1 MRTSQEAPP
10 KAGGGRKKLFAA
22 VIPAVVAAL
31 ALAVPALAANPPA
44 FPNNIVIFPE
54 RDFVVLEGYEDRA
67 GQRVTVTVERDGVV
81 TSSATGTVGAGDPSL
96 EINHPGGICWEGVT
110 PNIRPGDEVFAT
122 FADHEDSATTIN
134 VTAGD
139 AVRNANGTPRNPND
153 DRLIVKGTAK
163 DAGAPNNR
171 VPIDQLEQRIIQPD
185 LNGTRI
191 DRRDIRA
198 DSAGG
203 RVDNVPGGRGVLRY
217 DSPTSKKWTAT
228 YTGLNDR
235 EIRLALRGQVRIL
248 SWMAAD
254 ADGERAGITIFERGE
269 AGGPGFGGCP
279 QGPEATAPNAPRNV
293 AATAGNRSATATW
306 ARPTLVPDGAAI
318 TGYRV
323 TAIRVSTGVETSVNV
338 AASARTATIPSL
350 TNGQAYNVEVRARS
364 GSGLGSP
371 GTAGPVTP
379 SLPGP

>member
-1 MRTSQEAPP
+1 MKKALAVSATAVLTS
-10 KAGGGRKKLFAA
+10 
-22 VIPAVVAAL
+22 L
-31 ALAVPALAANPPA
+31 ALAIPALAATPPDL
-44 FPNNIVIFPE
+44 PHNLVIFPE

-67 GQRVTVTVERDGVV
+67 GQSVTVTVERDGAV

-122 FADHEDSATTIN
+122 FAGHEDSATTIN

-171 VPIDQLEQRIIQPD
+171 VPLADLEQRIIQPD
-185 LNGTRI
+185 LNNTRI
-191 DRRDIRA
+191 GRRDIRA

-203 RVDNVPGGRGVLRY
+203 RVENVPGGRGVLRY

-254 ADGERAGITIFERGE
+254 ADGERAGITIYERGE

-293 AATAGNRSATATW
+293 AATAGNRSVTATW
-306 ARPTLVPDGAAI
+306 ARPILVPDGGAI

-323 TAIRVSTGVETSVNV
+323 TAINARTDVETSVNV
-338 AASARTATIPSL
+338 AANARTARVTSL
-350 TNGQAYNVEVRARS
+350 TNGQAYEVEVQARS
-364 GSGLGSP
+364 GPRFGPAATAP
-371 GTAGPVTP
+371 GGPFTP
-379 SLPGP
+379 ATPGP